1 MFRYQAPGASLWKE
15 NRAALLPFIPE
26 GYAAILFA
34 NTLIPSEGDTTFPFR
49 QNTNF
54 YYLTGLDQPDGI
66 VVLFPSAK
74 KDEDREIL
82 FIPSFSPHRQLWEG
96 WHYSL
101 SEASAVSG
109 ILQVRYVHEFY
120 SWLRRNISYIDG
132 FALDLNEHERQG
144 RFAPSPAHDFALR
157 IRKEFPAH
165 KLYRLAPHLYR
176 LRMVKKTQE
185 LEQIRKAIH
194 ITMEAFQ
201 GVQSLLKEGL
211 YEYELEA
218 QIGYEITR
226 RGARWAFEPIIASG
240 KNSCVLHYQYN
251 SQRLEG
257 GKVVLIDVGASY
269 GYFCAD
275 LTRTYA
281 VGELPPRH
289 EKYID
294 TVAQVQVY
302 AQQRLRPGIT
312 LTEWQEEVGAFFQE
326 LLKEIGL
333 IDPSEPPTAYK
344 RYFPHGLGHH
354 LGLEVH
360 DSALREEVLVPNMVI
375 TCEPG
380 LYIPAEEI
388 GIRIENDVLL
398 TPTGC
403 ENLSAELPD
412 RM

>member
-1 MFRYQAPGASLWKE
+1 MFRYQGPRASLWKE
-15 NRAALLPFIPE
+15 NRQALLPFIPE
-26 GYAAILFA
+26 GYAAIVFA
-34 NTLIPSEGDTTFPFR
+34 NTLIPSEADTTFPFR

-54 YYLTGLDQPDGI
+54 YYLTGIDQPDAI
-66 VVLFPSAK
+66 LVLFPSAK
-74 KDEDREIL
+74 KAQDREIL
-82 FIPSFSPHRQLWEG
+82 FIPHHDPHRQLWEG

-101 SEASAVSG
+101 EEASKTSG
-109 ILQVRYVHEFY
+109 ISEVRYVHEFY
-120 SWLRRNISYIDG
+120 LWLRRNISYMEG
-132 FALDLNEHERQG
+132 FALDFNEHERQG
-144 RFAPSPAHDFALR
+144 RFISSLAHDFAMR
-157 IRKEFPAH
+157 MRKEFPAH
-165 KLYRLAPHLYR
+165 KFYRLAPHLYR
-176 LRMVKKTQE
+176 LRMVKKPDE
-185 LEQIRKAIH
+185 LAYIRRAIE
-194 ITMEAFQ
+194 ITIGAIRSA
-201 GVQSLLKEGL
+201 QSLLREGT

-240 KNSCVLHYQYN
+240 ENSCVLHYQYN
-251 SQRLEG
+251 SQRLQA
-257 GKVVLIDVGASY
+257 GKVVLIDVGAAY

-281 VGELPPRH
+281 VGELSQRH
-289 EKYID
+289 EKYLD
-294 TVAQVQVY
+294 TVVQVQRY
-302 AQQRLRPGIT
+302 AQQKLRPGIT
-312 LTEWQEEVGAFFQE
+312 LGEWQEEVGEFFQE
-326 LLKEIGL
+326 ALKEVEL
-333 IDPSEPPTAYK
+333 LRPNESPAAYK

-360 DSALREEVLVPNMVI
+360 DSALREEVLAPNMVI

-388 GIRIENDVLL
+388 GIRIENDILL